1 MAIIVG
7 EINCA
12 DKYQQVAVMGSSVGD
27 PIPAG
32 IGCLTENDFDTI
44 DAGSVSL
51 FYEPAL
57 AASSPNDA
65 PSDYYQGVI
74 QSGTNEL
81 INIPMNN
88 FFDDAR
94 KIYSAAAN
102 SLPYDK
108 AATELTKLANKA
120 ARQNAMAELACL
132 ALEGTVV
139 HGEASTKDT
148 IKQHILDDQSAIRDT
163 GANPTI
169 AVCTPTFYAKLVIS
183 AGESLKE
190 MESNER
196 WLNATVGTFL
206 GVVWVSSPLLA
217 GSNAKYYNNQGSLE
231 GAAFENI
238 EYIMWDGSKFAA
250 VNRINEFDI
259 KDGGA
264 LFSGSAACMSS
275 MLGVKLLESTAC
287 IARYGDGAA
296 AGEEEVV
303 DPMG

>member
-7 EINCA
+7 QVNCA

-44 DAGSVSL
+44 DTGSVSL

-57 AASSPNDA
+57 AASDPSDA
-65 PSDYYQGVI
+65 PADYYQ
-74 QSGTNEL
+74 SNLTNSSNEL

-108 AATELTKLANKA
+108 AATELTKLANKS
-120 ARQNAMAELACL
+120 ARQNASAELACL
-132 ALEGTVV
+132 AHEGTAVR
-139 HGEASTKDT
+139 EAASTAAT
-148 IKQHILDDQSAIRDT
+148 IKQNILDDQSAIRDT

-169 AVCTPTFYAKLVIS
+169 AVCTPAFYAKLVIA
-183 AGESLKE
+183 AGESLK
-190 MESNER
+190 SVDANER

-206 GVVWVSSPLLA
+206 GVIWVSSPLLA
-217 GSNAKYYNNQGSLE
+217 GASVKYYNNQGSLQTVDLT
-231 GAAFENI
+231 NI

-250 VNRINEFDI
+250 VNRINEFSI

-264 LFSGSAACMSS
+264 LFSGAAACMSS
-275 MLGVKLLESTAC
+275 MLGVKLLEQKAC
-287 IARYGDGAA
+287 IARYSNGT
-296 AGEEEVV
+296 
-303 DPMG
+303 

>member
-7 EINCA
+7 EVNCA

-32 IGCLTENDFDTI
+32 VGCLTENDFDTI
-44 DAGSVSL
+44 DSGSVSL

-57 AASSPNDA
+57 EANDPSEA
-65 PSDYYQGVI
+65 PTDYYQGDL
-74 QSGTNEL
+74 QSGYNEL

-120 ARQNAMAELACL
+120 ARQNASAELACL
-132 ALEGTVV
+132 AHEGTAV
-139 HGEASTKDT
+139 HATASTAET
-148 IKQHILDDQSAIRDT
+148 IKQNILDDQSAIRDT

-169 AVCTPTFYAKLVIS
+169 AVCTPSFYAKLVLA
-183 AGESLKE
+183 AGESLKSVD
-190 MESNER
+190 SNER

-206 GVVWVSSPLLA
+206 GVTWVSSPLLA
-217 GSNAKYYNNQGSLE
+217 SASAKYYNNQGVLQTVDLTK
-231 GAAFENI
+231 I

-250 VNRINEFDI
+250 VNRINEFSI

-264 LFSGSAACMSS
+264 LFSGAAACMSS
-275 MLGVKLLESTAC
+275 MLGVKLLEKKAC
-287 IARYGDGAA
+287 IARYGDG
-296 AGEEEVV
+296 V
-303 DPMG
+303 

>member
-12 DKYQQVAVMGSSVGD
+12 EKYQQVAVMGSSVGD

-44 DAGSVSL
+44 DTGSVTL

-57 AASSPNDA
+57 AAGNPSDA
-65 PSDYYQGVI
+65 PSDYYQGDI
-74 QSGTNEL
+74 QSGSNEL
-81 INIPMNN
+81 INVPMNN

-120 ARQNAMAELACL
+120 ARQNASAELACL
-132 ALEGTVV
+132 ATEGTVIR
-139 HGEASTKDT
+139 GTEITADN
-148 IKQHILDDQSAIRDT
+148 IKQIILDDQAAIRNT

-169 AVCTPTFYAKLVIS
+169 AVCTPSFYSKLVIA
-183 AGESLKE
+183 AGESLK
-190 MESNER
+190 SVDANER

-206 GVVWVSSPLLA
+206 GAVWVSSPLLA
-217 GSNAKYYNNQGSLE
+217 GASVNYYDAQGSLKTADFT
-231 GAAFENI
+231 GV

-250 VNRINEFDI
+250 VNRINEFSI

-275 MLGVKLLESTAC
+275 MLGVKLLEKKAC
-287 IARYGDGAA
+287 IARYGA
-296 AGEEEVV
+296 
-303 DPMG
+303 

>member
-7 EINCA
+7 AVNCA

-57 AASSPNDA
+57 AASDPSEA
-65 PSDYYQGVI
+65 PTDYYQ
-74 QSGTNEL
+74 SNLTNSSNEL

-108 AATELTKLANKA
+108 AATELTKLANKS
-120 ARQNAMAELACL
+120 ARQNASAELACL
-132 ALEGTVV
+132 AHEGTVV
-139 HGEASTKDT
+139 RGTAITAEN
-148 IKQHILDDQSAIRDT
+148 IKQLILDDQSAIRNT

-169 AVCTPTFYAKLVIS
+169 AVCTPDFYAKLVIA
-183 AGESLKE
+183 AGESLK
-190 MESNER
+190 SVDANER
-196 WLNATVGTFL
+196 WLNATVGNFL
-206 GVVWVSSPLLA
+206 GAVWVSSPLLA
-217 GSNAKYYNNQGSLE
+217 GASVKYYDAAGSLQTVDFT
-231 GAAFENI
+231 GI

-250 VNRINEFDI
+250 VNRINEFSI

-264 LFSGSAACMSS
+264 LFSGAAACMSS
-275 MLGVKLLESTAC
+275 MLGIKLLEKKAC
-287 IARYGDGAA
+287 IARYGA
-296 AGEEEVV
+296 
-303 DPMG
+303 